1 MGAKEKKV
9 INELLLGVD
18 ENERLFRANAG
29 RAWAGTVVRNAL
41 DKIRI
46 AKTIISSGGNCPG
59 ILILRDARAFHGLPV
74 GFPDLFGLKAVTIT
88 EDMVGSTLAVFEGI
102 EVKTGRLYQTRE
114 QKLFEAMV
122 KKMGGLYRLVR
133 G

>member
-9 INELLLGVD
+9 INDLLLGAG
-18 ENERLFRANAG
+18 ENERLFRSNAG

-46 AKTIISSGGNCPG
+46 AKTILASGGNCPG
-59 ILILRDARAFHGLPV
+59 VLILRNARVFHGMPT

-88 EDMVGSTLAVFEGI
+88 EDMVGQVLAVFEGV
-102 EVKTGRLYQTRE
+102 EVKIGRLSQTRE
-114 QKLFEAMV
+114 QKLFEAMIR
-122 KKMGGLYRLVR
+122 KMGGIYRLVR